1 VATASRETQIEA
13 LFAVFANPDGDRFV
27 RAHVPTALAKLSEGA
42 SPAACAEITEALLSA
57 LSPASRERDEIVQG
71 CALALGNVAG
81 VDQRELDLKV
91 RATLQRVALGGERQ
105 SRSFAL
111 IALAQ
116 RAARAPSEPI
126 AAETRA
132 FLSQRLS
139 EGKSHE
145 RAWAGL
151 ALGVLERER
160 RAPGETNAVSARA
173 ILLSALKD
181 SGSPDEVGAL
191 AIGCGLAGEAD
202 AMQVVLTKLERTA
215 EPRLQG
221 YLCVALG
228 LLGDARATKPL
239 KTVLADARFRPELL
253 KSAAIG
259 LAMLEDRTLVPT
271 LVETLSTATSLASQ
285 GAAASVIGWIGDR
298 RAVDPL
304 LKLLG
309 NKDVTASARGYA
321 AVALGRVCDRD
332 RLPWNAVVAEDVHYR
347 AATVTLV
354 AGDGTGVLEIY

>member
-1 VATASRETQIEA
+1 
-13 LFAVFANPDGDRFV
+13 
-27 RAHVPTALAKLSEGA
+27 
-42 SPAACAEITEALLSA
+42 
-57 LSPASRERDEIVQG
+57 
-71 CALALGNVAG
+71 
-81 VDQRELDLKV
+81 
-91 RATLQRVALGGERQ
+91 
-105 SRSFAL
+105 
-111 IALAQ
+111 
-116 RAARAPSEPI
+116 
-126 AAETRA
+126 
-132 FLSQRLS
+132 
-139 EGKSHE
+139 
-145 RAWAGL
+145 
-151 ALGVLERER
+151 
-160 RAPGETNAVSARA
+160 
-173 ILLSALKD
+173 
-181 SGSPDEVGAL
+181 
-191 AIGCGLAGEAD
+191 
-202 AMQVVLTKLERTA
+202 MQVVLTKLERTA